1 MSRLLW
7 LQALLYLST
16 SINIMDMLRLLSNYS
31 SALATASGA
40 GLAAATGTLA
50 IATGVV
56 TAPVTVPLAVASGA
70 IALVASLFD

>member
-1 MSRLLW
+1 MSIYK
-7 LQALLYLST
+7 AVNFGVTGNKISKKISGT
-16 SINIMDMLRLLSNYS
+16 SDVSVGRT
-31 SALATASGA
+31 ALATASGA